1 MVLKPIFK
9 MWPKKWMLQYDIWH
23 LKGGEMTKK
32 KRKLCFSHQ
41 FMLKSQVPMMPK
53 RKLSVTEFPPDHD
66 IQSVK

>member
-32 KRKLCFSHQ
+32 KKEALLLTPFHV
-41 FMLKSQVPMMPK
+41 KT
-53 RKLSVTEFPPDHD
+53 LSANDA
-66 IQSVK
+66 

>member
-32 KRKLCFSHQ
+32 KGSFASHTI
-41 FMLKSQVPMMPK
+41 SC
-53 RKLSVTEFPPDHD
+53 
-66 IQSVK
+66 